1 MNRTFLPSPG
11 ARLRPRR
18 QRGNALI
25 MTFLALIVS
34 ALGMAGYME
43 GKQVEIKTNA
53 GKAEAT
59 VLELLRNATN
69 ALIFE
74 HTTDIQQG
82 QSLSKTIGGNTITIT
97 PSGQGADM
105 VWKPSLDQL
114 RDMGYLPTGWNTST
128 SALNDAPYAI
138 SFSLKPAGCAT
149 VNCNIEGAVVIQGP
163 ILDLSTKR
171 SDGIVIGPILQK
183 IGADSAVSLVT
194 GPSKLLGFDE
204 TWEWP
209 NPVEKSPPG
218 VVAVRVGNTASAYAA
233 FVRLGDLRDPKLAGD
248 LSAQGNLSIGGT
260 STLNGAVTLNNASLQ
275 LNGAAGTTCVSM
287 LPTGKVSI
295 NCDGAFNTKT
305 GTFAA
310 GLSAGNL
317 ALGSTDPNTLSVSA
331 GDLFVKGSAGDMVR
345 LTSMGDVEASRDLK
359 AGRALSAPTLQ
370 LTTPVS
376 EGTACQVGEVSSLT
390 GGGLA
395 VCLAGTYV
403 AAVRYGTHKTACTTA
418 GSRAIDPVTTE
429 DLLCRNGRWGVAT
442 AFVSDSVFMGSAS
455 VGHGDTVPMP
465 PCRDT
470 GTQPPTAALY
480 LMPANEA
487 TAPVLNRSASIDPNN
502 TRTLINGYHLGG
514 AWIVSLRNGDN
525 IGVVGNSAIA
535 QVYCRYQ

>member
-1 MNRTFLPSPG
+1 MNRKFLPSPG

-34 ALGMAGYME
+34 ALAMAGYME

-59 VLELLRNATN
+59 VLDLLRNATN

-74 HTTDIQQG
+74 HSIDIQLG
-82 QSLSKTIGGNTITIT
+82 QPVRKTLGNNTITIT
-97 PSGQGADM
+97 PVTQGSDL
-105 VWKPSLDQL
+105 VWQPSLAQL
-114 RDMGYLPTGWNTST
+114 GDMGYLPTGWNTST
-128 SALNDAPYAI
+128 SALNDAPYVI
-138 SFSLKPAGCAT
+138 SFYRTPLGCT
-149 VNCNIEGAVVIQGP
+149 PVDCNIEGAVVIQGP
-163 ILDLSTKR
+163 ILDRSTGR

-183 IGADSAVSLVT
+183 IGANSGVSLVT
-194 GPSKLLGFDE
+194 DPATLRGFDQ
-204 TWEWP
+204 TWNMP
-209 NPVEKSPPG
+209 NPVAGSPAG
-218 VVAVRVGNTASAYAA
+218 VVAVRVGDTASAYAA
-233 FVRLGDLRDPKLAGD
+233 FVRRGDPRDPNLRGN
-248 LSAQGNLSIGGT
+248 LSALGNLSIGGT
-260 STLNGAVTLNNASLQ
+260 SALNGAVTLNNASLQ
-275 LNGAAGTTCVSM
+275 LNNAAGTNCVSM
-287 LPTGKVSI
+287 LPNGTVTI
-295 NCDGAFNTKT
+295 NCTGAFNTTT
-305 GTFAA
+305 GTFTA

-317 ALGSTDPNTLSVSA
+317 ALGRTDPNTLSVSA
-331 GDLFVKGSAGDMVR
+331 GDLFVAGSAGGMVR
-345 LTSMGDVEASRDLK
+345 LTSTGDIEASQDLK
-359 AGRALSAPTLQ
+359 AGRTLSAPTLQ

-395 VCLAGTYV
+395 VCPAGTYV
-403 AAVRYGTHKTACTTA
+403 AAVRYGTNKTSCTTA

-429 DLLCRNGRWGVAT
+429 DLLCRNGQWGVAT
-442 AFVSDSVFMGSAS
+442 AFVSDSVFMGSTS

-470 GTQPPTAALY
+470 GTQPPIPALY

-487 TAPVLNRSASIDPNN
+487 TAPVLNRSASIAPNI
-502 TRTLINGYHLGG
+502 TRTLINGYYAGG
-514 AWIVSLRNGDN
+514 AWVVSLRNGDN
-525 IGVVGNSAIA
+525 IGVIGNSAIA

>member
-1 MNRTFLPSPG
+1 MNRKFLPSPG

-34 ALGMAGYME
+34 ALGMAGFME

-59 VLELLRNATN
+59 VLDLLRNATN

-74 HTTDIQQG
+74 HSIDIQLG
-82 QSLSKTIGGNTITIT
+82 QPVRKTLGNNTITIT
-97 PSGQGADM
+97 PVTQGSDL
-105 VWKPSLDQL
+105 VWQPSLAQL
-114 RDMGYLPTGWNTST
+114 GDMGYLPTGWNTST
-128 SALNDAPYAI
+128 SALNDAPYVI
-138 SFSLKPAGCAT
+138 SFYRTPLGCT
-149 VNCNIEGAVVIQGP
+149 PIDCNIEGAVVIQGP
-163 ILDLSTKR
+163 ILDRSTGR

-183 IGADSAVSLVT
+183 IGANSGVSLVT
-194 GPSKLLGFDE
+194 DPTTLRGFDQ
-204 TWEWP
+204 TWSMP
-209 NPVEKSPPG
+209 NPVAGSPAG
-218 VVAVRVGNTASAYAA
+218 VVAVRVGDTASAYAA
-233 FVRLGDLRDPKLAGD
+233 FVRRGDPRDPNLRGN
-248 LSAQGNLSIGGT
+248 LSALGNLSIGGT

-275 LNGAAGTTCVSM
+275 LNNAAGDSCVSM
-287 LPTGKVSI
+287 LPNGTVTI
-295 NCDGAFNTKT
+295 NCTGAFNTTT
-305 GTFAA
+305 GTFTA

-317 ALGSTDPNTLSVSA
+317 ALGRTDPNTLSVSA
-331 GDLFVKGSAGDMVR
+331 GDLFVAGSAGGMVR
-345 LTSMGDVEASRDLK
+345 LTSTGDIEASQDLK
-359 AGRALSAPTLQ
+359 AGRTLSAPTLQ

-395 VCLAGTYV
+395 VCPAGIYV
-403 AAVRYGTHKTACTTA
+403 AAVRYGTNKTTCTTA

-429 DLLCRNGRWGVAT
+429 DLLCRNGQWGVAT
-442 AFVSDSVFMGSAS
+442 AFVSDSVFMGSTS
-455 VGHGDTVPMP
+455 VGHADTVPMP

-470 GTQPPTAALY
+470 GTQPPTPALY

-487 TAPVLNRSASIDPNN
+487 TAPVLNRSASIDPNAP
-502 TRTLINGYHLGG
+502 RTLIGGSYVGG
-514 AWIVSLRNGDN
+514 AWVVSLRNGDN
-525 IGVVGNSAIA
+525 IGVIGNSAIA

>member
-1 MNRTFLPSPG
+1 MNRTFLRSPG
-11 ARLRPRR
+11 ARLRARR

-74 HTTDIQQG
+74 YAIDIQQG
-82 QSLSKTIGGNTITIT
+82 QPLSKTIGGNTITIT
-97 PSGQGADM
+97 PSGPVADL
-105 VWKPSLDQL
+105 VWRPSLAQL
-114 RDMGYLPTGWNTST
+114 SDMGYLPTGWNTNT
-128 SALNDAPYAI
+128 SALNDKPYDI
-138 SFSLKPAGCAT
+138 SFRSTPAGCAP
-149 VNCNIEGAVVIQGP
+149 VNCNIEGAVVIRGP
-163 ILDLSTKR
+163 ILDLSTGR

-183 IGADSAVSLVT
+183 IGANSAVSLVT
-194 GPSKLLGFDE
+194 NPATLLGFDQ
-204 TWEWP
+204 TWSMP
-209 NPVEKSPPG
+209 NPLTGDPAG
-218 VVAVRVGNTASAYAA
+218 VVAVRVGDTASAYAA
-233 FVRLGDLRDPKLAGD
+233 FVRRGDPRDPNLRGN
-248 LSAQGNLSIGGT
+248 LSALGNLSIGGT
-260 STLNGAVTLNNASLQ
+260 STLNGAVTLKNAPLQ
-275 LNGAAGTTCVSM
+275 LNNAAGTNCVSM
-287 LPTGKVSI
+287 LPDGTVKI
-295 NCDGAFNTKT
+295 NCTGAFNTKT
-305 GTFAA
+305 GTFTA

-317 ALGSTDPNTLSVSA
+317 ALGSTNPNTLSVRV
-331 GDLFVKGSAGDMVR
+331 GDLFVAGSAGGMVQI
-345 LTSMGDVEASRDLK
+345 TSTGDVVASQDLR
-359 AGRALSAPTLQ
+359 AIRALSAPTLQ

-403 AAVRYGTHKTACTTA
+403 AAVRYGANKNTCTTA
-418 GSRAIDPVTTE
+418 GSRAIDSATTE
-429 DLLCRNGRWGVAT
+429 DLLCRNGQWGVAT
-442 AFVSDSVFMGSAS
+442 AFVSDSVFMGSTS
-455 VGHGDTVPMP
+455 VGHGGTVPMP

-470 GTQPPTAALY
+470 GTQPPTPALY

-487 TAPVLNRSASIDPNN
+487 TAPVLNRSASIDPNAL
-502 TRTLINGYHLGG
+502 RTLSGGYYAGG

-525 IGVVGNSAIA
+525 IGVAGNSAIA

>member
-1 MNRTFLPSPG
+1 MNRKFLPSPG

-34 ALGMAGYME
+34 ALGMAGFME

-59 VLELLRNATN
+59 VLDLLRNATN

-74 HTTDIQQG
+74 HSIDIQLG
-82 QSLSKTIGGNTITIT
+82 QPVRKTLGNNTITIT
-97 PSGQGADM
+97 PVTQGSDL
-105 VWKPSLDQL
+105 VWQPSLAQL
-114 RDMGYLPTGWNTST
+114 GDMGYLPTGWNTST
-128 SALNDAPYAI
+128 SALNDAPYVI
-138 SFSLKPAGCAT
+138 SFYRTPLGCT
-149 VNCNIEGAVVIQGP
+149 PIDCNIEGAVVIQGP
-163 ILDLSTKR
+163 ILDRSTGR

-183 IGADSAVSLVT
+183 IGANSGVSLVT
-194 GPSKLLGFDE
+194 DPTTLRGFDQ
-204 TWEWP
+204 TWSMP
-209 NPVEKSPPG
+209 NPVAGSPAG
-218 VVAVRVGNTASAYAA
+218 VVAVRVGDTASAYAA
-233 FVRLGDLRDPKLAGD
+233 VVRRGDPRDPNLRGN
-248 LSAQGNLSIGGT
+248 LSALGNLSIGGT

-275 LNGAAGTTCVSM
+275 LNNAAGDSCVSM
-287 LPTGKVSI
+287 LPNGTVTI
-295 NCDGAFNTKT
+295 NCTGAFNTTT
-305 GTFAA
+305 GTFTA

-317 ALGSTDPNTLSVSA
+317 ALGRTDPNTLSVSA
-331 GDLFVKGSAGDMVR
+331 GDLFVAGSAGGMVR
-345 LTSMGDVEASRDLK
+345 LTSTGDIEASQDLK
-359 AGRALSAPTLQ
+359 AGRTLSAPTLQ

-395 VCLAGTYV
+395 VCPAGIYV
-403 AAVRYGTHKTACTTA
+403 AAVRYGTNKTTCTTA

-429 DLLCRNGRWGVAT
+429 DLLCRNGQWGVAT
-442 AFVSDSVFMGSAS
+442 AFVSDSVFMGSTS
-455 VGHGDTVPMP
+455 VGHADTVPMP

-470 GTQPPTAALY
+470 GTQPPTPALY

-487 TAPVLNRSASIDPNN
+487 TAPVLNRSASIDPNAP
-502 TRTLINGYHLGG
+502 RTLIGGSYVGG
-514 AWIVSLRNGDN
+514 AWVVSLRNGDN
-525 IGVVGNSAIA
+525 IGVIGNSAIA